1 MDPMVPEVACH
12 PADDGSAGAGHA
24 GSGRHTEPVEP
35 EGSMRAPA
43 VLLVGYNGA
52 NNTGAEALL
61 QADIADLRAVLGPD
75 ARLTVPT
82 LNEAKLRRYLQPG
95 ATLRIAPVPP
105 VFPAA
110 VRRLVREHDL
120 VVLVEGSAYLDTWTP
135 ALLWYFLWATRCAA
149 QAGRPCLA
157 YAVDAGRLNRLD
169 RWLTRREA
177 SRTELIVTRAQAAAE
192 RLRSWGVTAPV
203 TATADNAFTFEPDPA
218 GAAWLRASWPEGAG
232 AVGLAL
238 VDFSRFP
245 VVVRPWGR
253 RGDRYRWPYY
263 FAHSPAR
270 RRASRA
276 LAEGY
281 AALADRIV
289 ARHGRPV
296 ALIGMEELDEPLTR
310 AVQER
315 MRHGAR
321 ARVFSSREHDAS
333 RMTTLLRSLDL
344 LVTSR
349 YHAAVLSMAAAV
361 PQVAVG
367 HDLRLVSLYEELGL
381 AGELFVR
388 GGATPETF
396 SAVTERVERLLADP
410 APVRAALREGHRVHA
425 AAARRNR
432 ELLRAFALRH
442 GWGEPAWAA

>member
-1 MDPMVPEVACH
+1 
-12 PADDGSAGAGHA
+12 
-24 GSGRHTEPVEP
+24 
-35 EGSMRAPA
+35 MRAPT

-82 LNEAKLRRYLQPG
+82 LNAANLRRYLQPG
-95 ATLRIAPVPP
+95 PTLRISPIPTIF
-105 VFPAA
+105 FPA

-120 VVLVEGSAYLDTWTP
+120 VVLVEGSAYMDTWTP
-135 ALLWYFLWATRCAA
+135 ALLWYFLWASRCAA
-149 QAGRPCLA
+149 AAGRPCLA
-157 YAVDAGRLNRLD
+157 YAVDAGQLNRLD
-169 RWLTRREA
+169 RWLTRRVA
-177 SRTELIVTRAQAAAE
+177 SRTDLIVTRAAAAAE

-203 TATADNAFTFEPDPA
+203 TATADNAFNFAPDQA
-218 GAAWLRASWPEGAG
+218 DAAWLRAAWPEGSH

-253 RGDRYRWPYY
+253 REDRYRWPYY

-270 RRASRA
+270 RRAGAA
-276 LAEGY
+276 LAGGY
-281 AALADRIV
+281 AALVDRIV
-289 ARHGRPV
+289 AGHGRPV
-296 ALIGMEELDEPLTR
+296 ALIAMEELDEPLAR
-310 AVQER
+310 AVQAR
-315 MRHGAR
+315 MRHPAR
-321 ARVFSSREHDAS
+321 ARVFSAGEHDAS

-367 HDLRLVSLYEELGL
+367 HDLRLLSLYQELGL
-381 AGELFVR
+381 AGELFV
-388 GGATPETF
+388 GGGSGPEMF
-396 SAVTERVERLLADP
+396 AAVEARVEWLLADP
-410 APVRAALREGHRVHA
+410 APVRAALRHGHETHV

-442 GWGEPAWAA
+442 GRGEPAWAA

>member
-1 MDPMVPEVACH
+1 VEH
-12 PADDGSAGAGHA
+12 QSRSNQEDDMGPP
-24 GSGRHTEPVEP
+24 T
-35 EGSMRAPA
+35 

-61 QADIADLRAVLGPD
+61 QADLADLRAVLGPD

-82 LNEAKLRRYLQPG
+82 LNAANLRRYLSETP
-95 ATLRIAPVPP
+95 TLRIAPIPS
-105 VFPAA
+105 VFPGA

-120 VVLVEGSAYLDTWTP
+120 VVLVEGSAYMDTWTP

-149 QAGRPCLA
+149 ELGKPCLA
-157 YAVDAGRLNRLD
+157 YAVDAGQLSRLD
-169 RWLTRREA
+169 RWLVRREA
-177 SRTELIVTRAQAAAE
+177 SRTELIVTRSTAAAE
-192 RLRSWGVTAPV
+192 RLRSWGVSAPI
-203 TATADNAFTFEPDPA
+203 TATADNAFNFQPEEADAIWLRSTWPEITA
-218 GAAWLRASWPEGAG
+218 GAA
-232 AVGLAL
+232 GLAL

-253 RGDRYRWPYY
+253 PQDCYRWPYY
-263 FAHSPAR
+263 FAHSRAR
-270 RRASRA
+270 RQASQA
-276 LAEGY
+276 LAAGY

-289 ARHGRPV
+289 ERHGRPL
-296 ALIGMEELDEPLTR
+296 ALIAMEELDEPLAR
-310 AVQER
+310 VIRGR
-315 MRHGAR
+315 MRHPER
-321 ARVFSSREHDAS
+321 TMVFSSRVHDAS

-367 HDLRLVSLYEELGL
+367 HDLRLLTLYQELGM
-381 AGELFVR
+381 AGELFVP
-388 GGATPETF
+388 GGASPEVF
-396 SAVTERVERLLADP
+396 AAVTERVERLLADP
-410 APVRAALREGHRVHA
+410 EPVRDALRRGHQVHA

-432 ELLRAFALRH
+432 ALLRAFARDH